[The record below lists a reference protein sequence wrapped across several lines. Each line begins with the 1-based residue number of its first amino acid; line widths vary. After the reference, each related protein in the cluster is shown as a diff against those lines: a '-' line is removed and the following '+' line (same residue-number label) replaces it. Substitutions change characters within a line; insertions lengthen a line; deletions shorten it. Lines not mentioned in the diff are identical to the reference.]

1 MKRIRVQDL
10 MLLKLHGVKVVHI
23 VFGLWAVPEVVKIR
37 GSKVKHSK
45 YRLYRLAGMVVN
57 AKKGTCDAGG
67 LINGCLGLAGESGE
81 TLDMVKKWIFH
92 DSELDKDH
100 LKKELGDVMWYV
112 AMICYAM
119 GFDLDDVMQTNIDK
133 LKARYPGG
141 FDTYRANHRE
151 RGDV

>member
-1 MKRIRVQDL
+1 MTGNEYQELAMRTND
-10 MLLKLHGVKVVHI
+10 GC
-23 VFGLWAVPEVVKIR
+23 GTD
-37 GSKVKHSK
+37 
-45 YRLYRLAGMVVN
+45 RLAGMVVN
-57 AKKGTCDAGG
+57 AKKVACDAGG

-119 GFDLDDVMQTNIDK
+119 GFDLDDVMQKNIDK
-133 LKARYPGG
+133 LKERYPGG